1 MSKQLLVR
9 SEAEEDLNQAY
20 QWYESRRK
28 GLGDDFLL
36 CIEGGLGRITRNP
49 QRYRKIHGNIRR
61 ILIERFPFGIFFIED
76 EQHISVLAV
85 LHARRNPSTWKG
97 RV

>member
-9 SEAEEDLNQAY
+9 PEAEEDLSQTY
-20 QWYESRRK
+20 QWYEAKRK

-36 CIEGGLGRITRNP
+36 CVEGALARISRNP
-49 QRYRKIHGNIRR
+49 GRYRKIHGNIRR
-61 ILIERFPFGIFFIED
+61 ILTDRFPFGIFFIED
-76 EQHISVLAV
+76 EQHIAVLAV
-85 LHARRNPSTWKG
+85 LHVRRNPSTWKD